1 MPSGVQVLP
10 ASSAER
16 LFGELG
22 QPIERVPVQV
32 TVRLRRRGFRRP
44 AFSRTV
50 IYGALL
56 AGSLVMLF
64 PFLWM
69 LGTSL
74 KVDRELF
81 VTPPQ
86 LLPAPFAPE
95 NYRIVLDT
103 FPIGRFLLN
112 SVVVA
117 VASTA
122 LQLTTSAMAAYAFAR
137 LQFRGR
143 DTLFLVYL
151 ATLMI
156 PFQVTI
162 VPLFVEMRVLGLV
175 NTYPGLI
182 LPTVASAFGTFLLR
196 QAFLSLPH
204 ELEEAAFIDG
214 ASHWTVF
221 SRIVIP
227 LSRPALATF
236 GIFAFM
242 ASWNSFLWP
251 LVVVS
256 SQDLMTLP
264 LGLANLHGR
273 YTTAWNLVMA
283 GATISVIPILAVYI
297 AAQKQVIRS
306 VALSGIKG

>member
-1 MPSGVQVLP
+1 MRRAALAAREADEQETASDLGDQRDP
-10 ASSAER
+10 AVEPGTAS
-16 LFGELG
+16 
-22 QPIERVPVQV
+22 
-32 TVRLRRRGFRRP
+32 RRSDFRRHLVEH
-44 AFSRTV
+44 SVT
-50 IYGALL
+50 YLLL
-56 AGSLVMLF
+56 AAGSIAMLF
-64 PFLWM
+64 PFAWM
-69 LGTSL
+69 IGTSL
-74 KVDRELF
+74 KIDRELF

-86 LLPAPFAPE
+86 LIPNPFSPE
-95 NYRIVLDT
+95 NYRAVLDT
-103 FPIGRFLLN
+103 FPVARFLLN
-112 SVVVA
+112 SMIVA
-117 VASTA
+117 LSSTVLQVA
-122 LQLTTSAMAAYAFAR
+122 TSAMAAYAFAR
-137 LQFRGR
+137 LRFWGR
-143 DTLFLVYL
+143 DALFVVYL

-162 VPLFVEMRVLGLV
+162 VPLFVEMRFLGFV

-221 SRIVIP
+221 RAIVIP
-227 LSRPALATF
+227 LSKPALATF

-242 ASWNSFLWP
+242 ASWNSSLWP
-251 LVVVS
+251 LLVVS

-264 LGLANLHGR
+264 VGLANLQGR

-283 GATISVIPILAVYI
+283 GATISVIPILAVYV